1 MPNWTELLRERL
13 DLRGLSPQQQEE
25 TVAELAGHLD
35 ELFDEYRAQGLNESD
50 AVARTLGEVPDWRAL
65 AKTIQSAKREEGNMN
80 NRTKHF
86 WLPGLVSLTAANL
99 ILMILIR
106 LGLQPHVYNMRQT
119 AMTVYF
125 PWLAALPLCGALGA
139 YLSRRTGGGRFA
151 RVAAGLFPA
160 GIFLAIFGVILL
172 VSSILG
178 TNRFFRLSAL
188 AIAVGVWTL
197 LPGAS
202 LLLGALP
209 FLSRRRLEEA

>member
-13 DLRGLSPQQQEE
+13 DLGGLSPQQQEE